1 MSMFVRVHDSFGQ
14 EYVINV
20 DGISWISA
28 EMHCVCMT
36 GVNHGNGILRLR
48 PEDIQRLLVMTGVAD
63 HGTD

>member
-20 DGISWISA
+20 DSISWISA

-36 GVNHGNGILRLR
+36 GVNHRNGILRIL
-48 PEDIQRLLVMTGVAD
+48 PGDIQRLLVMTGVAD